1 MEHGLVT
8 YFRRLSKSH
17 PELHPESR
25 GIRMWSPELGDFTR
39 DKSAEAVTIRKGM
52 EVVAEALC
60 KDVAAKMAAKGFTES
75 GEELSRRER
84 SLTPTISATPTV
96 SAKCK

>member
-17 PELHPESR
+17 PGLHPESR

-52 EVVAEALC
+52 EVVAKIIQEEKVGSVQADIRWVPLFQEFS
-60 KDVAAKMAAKGFTES
+60 GFQ
-75 GEELSRRER
+75 
-84 SLTPTISATPTV
+84 
-96 SAKCK
+96 C

>member
-17 PELHPESR
+17 PGLHPESR
-25 GIRMWSPELGDFTR
+25 GIRMWSPELGDFTY
-39 DKSAEAVTIRKGM
+39 DTSAESVGIREGFT
-52 EVVAEALC
+52 VVAEALC
-60 KDVAAKMAAKGFTES
+60 DDVAAKMHTYTES
-75 GEELSRRER
+75 GEKLSRRER
-84 SLTPTISATPTV
+84 SLTPTVSATPTI

>member
-25 GIRMWSPELGDFTR
+25 GIRMWSPELGDFTC
-39 DKSAEAVTIRKGM
+39 DTSKEAKLIRTGM
-52 EVVAEALC
+52 TEVARALC
-60 KDVAAKMAAKGFTES
+60 ESMAAKMPEYTGS
-75 GEELSRRER
+75 GVGLSRRER
-84 SLTPTISATPTV
+84 SRTPTISAT
-96 SAKCK
+96 